1 MELPLRILS
10 REVVMAD
17 PVRAP
22 ELAKKGA
29 SQAKPGAALR
39 AIRTKMGWTLAEVS
53 VRTGL
58 PVSTLS
64 KVENDRMSLTYDKLA
79 RISTGLNIDI
89 SRLFSAEANGSAA
102 VEVSGRRSIIRAGEG
117 KAIETETYHHLYP
130 AADLLNKRF
139 IPIIADIRVRSIEAF
154 GELISHP
161 GEEYAYVIEG
171 AIELH
176 TEHYAPVVLRA
187 GDSIYFD
194 SNMGHAYIA
203 AAPGRCR
210 VLAICSGSESQ
221 LIAATQREKPEAAPA
236 AAGQQRRRASGR
248 APRDR
253 RRAER
258 S

>member
-1 MELPLRILS
+1 
-10 REVVMAD
+10 MAD

-22 ELAKKGA
+22 EFAKKGA

-64 KVENDRMSLTYDKLA
+64 KVENDRMSLTYDKLV
-79 RISTGLNIDI
+79 RISAGLNIDI
-89 SRLFSAEANGSAA
+89 SRLFSAEANGSATSG
-102 VEVSGRRSIIRAGEG
+102 VSGRRSIIRAGEG
-117 KAIETETYHHLYP
+117 KAIETDAYHHLYP

-139 IPIIADIRVRSIEAF
+139 IPIIADINVRSLEAF
-154 GELISHP
+154 GDLIAHP
-161 GEEYAYVIEG
+161 GEEYAYVLEG

-176 TEHYAPVVLRA
+176 TEHYAPVLLKA

-194 SNMGHAYIA
+194 SGMGHAYIA
-203 AAPGRCR
+203 AASGRCR

-221 LIAATQREKPEAAPA
+221 LMAAAQRERPEPAPVA
-236 AAGQQRRRASGR
+236 PPRRRAANGR
-248 APRDR
+248 APKDR

>member
-1 MELPLRILS
+1 MGEPAKILNLQRS
-10 REVVMAD
+10 GVSEAR
-17 PVRAP
+17 
-22 ELAKKGA
+22 
-29 SQAKPGAALR
+29 PGAALR
-39 AIRTKMGWTLAEVS
+39 RIRTKMGWTLAEVS
-53 VRTGL
+53 GRTGL

-64 KVENDRMSLTYDKLA
+64 KVENDKMSLSYDKLA

-89 SRLFSAEANGSAA
+89 SVLFGSDVGAA
-102 VEVSGRRSIIRAGEG
+102 SSEGVSGRRSITRAGEG
-117 KAIETETYHHLYP
+117 KAIETETYDHLYP

-139 IPIIADIRVRSIEAF
+139 VPILAQIKARSIEAF
-154 GELISHP
+154 GEFIRHP
-161 GEEYAYVIEG
+161 GEEYAYVLEG

-176 TEHYAPVVLRA
+176 TELYAPILLRA

-194 SNMGHAYIA
+194 SGMGHAYVA

-221 LIAATQREKPEAAPA
+221 LIAATMRENGESAHAPSPK
-236 AAGQQRRRASGR
+236 QVTS
-248 APRDR
+248 APRGR